1 MRWSVVSCG
10 AALGLVV
17 ASAALADGRPKQ
29 TAWTGLY
36 VGVNG
41 GHGWSGGDTVT
52 INETQAGAPF
62 FSGDFGAF
70 RVSGPF
76 GGYQYG
82 GNTQVGG
89 IVIGF
94 EYDLQLSDIADDTTA
109 TLPYLTTGTM
119 TVASKK
125 TVQVFGTGR
134 LRAGFLAG
142 ERTLLYATGGIA
154 WGRVKHSVAM
164 TDSFGFVATDSRIRT
179 PAGYV
184 VGGGIEHVYAPRF
197 SVKLEYQYVNLGSE
211 DYSAAET
218 LGAASTAFAIS
229 TRTVTDFHT
238 VRFGLNYKYY

>member
-1 MRWSVVSCG
+1 MRWSVVGCG
-10 AALGLVV
+10 VTLGLVV
-17 ASAALADGRPKQ
+17 GSAALADGQPKR
-29 TAWTGLY
+29 TPWTGLY

-41 GHGWSGGDTVT
+41 GHGWGGGETVT

-89 IVIGF
+89 LVIGF
-94 EYDLQLSDIADDTTA
+94 EYDLQVSDITDDTSA
-109 TLPYLTTGTM
+109 ALPYLTGTM

-134 LRAGFLAG
+134 LRAGFLAR
-142 ERTLLYATGGIA
+142 ERTLIYATGGIA
-154 WGRVKHSVAM
+154 WGRVKHSMTM
-164 TDSFGFVATDSRIRT
+164 TDSFGFIAADTRT
-179 PAGYV
+179 HAPAGYV

-218 LGAASTAFAIS
+218 LGAAATAFAIS
-229 TRTVTDFHT
+229 TRSETDFHT